1 MYKRTTK
8 WAWLFL
14 TPQLV
19 GLIIFSLIPVAI
31 AIGLS
36 FMSWDGFGARTFV
49 GIQNYINQFANPD
62 FWTATYLTHCSH
74 RSEFGTG
81 VSSSFE

>member
-1 MYKRTTK
+1 MRKSTTK

-36 FMSWDGFGARTFV
+36 FMSWDG
-49 GIQNYINQFANPD
+49 
-62 FWTATYLTHCSH
+62 
-74 RSEFGTG
+74 
-81 VSSSFE
+81 